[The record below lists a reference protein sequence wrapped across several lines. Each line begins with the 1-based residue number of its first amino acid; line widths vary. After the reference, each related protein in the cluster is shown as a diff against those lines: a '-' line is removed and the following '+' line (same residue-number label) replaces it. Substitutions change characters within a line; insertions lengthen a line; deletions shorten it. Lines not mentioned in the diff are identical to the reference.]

1 MGAGIGR
8 AAASGDE
15 LERGRSVVIC
25 TYQRAASLL
34 RCLGSLQGQLR
45 SSDEVLIV
53 DASDGASTED
63 AIRGS
68 SVADSIGAPF
78 RYFRVRGRYQGL
90 TRQRNFALDRVFP
103 TS

>member
-1 MGAGIGR
+1 M
-8 AAASGDE
+8 E

-45 SSDEVLIV
+45 SSDELLIV

-63 AIRGS
+63 AIRAQAS
-68 SVADSIGAPF
+68 RIRSERRSAI
-78 RYFRVRGRYQGL
+78 
-90 TRQRNFALDRVFP
+90 FA
-103 TS
+103 